1 MTILSIGVL
10 IPDFLLLIMTYII
23 AKLTLILEL
32 REIMQT
38 KELLGLKIKELRKQK
53 RLTQEQLAEMLNLDT
68 GYISKLEVGRNFPT
82 IGTLEKIASALDVEL
97 YELFQFS
104 TRKELDFKSE
114 ITSIYDSLNKEKQYT
129 LYRVARDLL

>member
-1 MTILSIGVL
+1 
-10 IPDFLLLIMTYII
+10 
-23 AKLTLILEL
+23 
-32 REIMQT
+32 MQT

-104 TRKELDFKSE
+104 TSKELDFKSE